1 MATSY
6 NCTIK
11 IPTASTW
18 LNGGYT
24 VFNQLTSYANV
35 GLADLSTIL
44 TDAANYIDSTY
55 TATTTFTQ
63 LQIGSFIYVTFKV
76 RDMQIDPAVSGDDLV
91 AITLVDEFA
100 NLFTGCFE
108 EITICNDCYNLNIDN
123 CEDAFILTGL
133 NATTNYKLVF
143 TDNQSNVNYTYYAQ
157 SDVQGLINID
167 ATYFPDGVFNPYSS
181 YTVSIFDNNG
191 NPMVL
196 SLDAVEYDC
205 YHLTFTPNTIVF
217 D

>member
-18 LNGGYT
+18 NNGSYT
-24 VFNQLTSYANV
+24 VYNQITFATGSG
-35 GLADLSTIL
+35 GLVPMLDGIVDLFDIYLYQGT
-44 TDAANYIDSTY
+44 TTY
-55 TATTTFTQ
+55 TQ
-63 LQIGSFIYVTFKV
+63 QQIGSYIYITFKT
-76 RDMQIDPAVSGDDLV
+76 RNLQINPTVINDELVSISLYDDN
-91 AITLVDEFA
+91 FA
-100 NLFTGCFE
+100 PFSGAWE
-108 EITICNDCYNLNIDN
+108 SIEVCNDCYELNIDN
-123 CEDAFILTGL
+123 CEDAFSLTGL

-157 SDVQGLINID
+157 SDGQGLINID

-205 YHLTFTPNTIVF
+205 YRLTFTPNTIVF